1 MKQPLHPAKL
11 WYHGGHTGDVRDARH
26 GPWRPWSRDQK
37 PLDRNYDVDGGGLIH
52 PCPPR
57 APVPGTRFVMGMIVT
72 NDFVGVFQAG
82 NHLGIELGQVVLAVD
97 MREGIVESNG
107 YEVFVPV
114 IRGRG
119 V

>member
-1 MKQPLHPAKL
+1 
-11 WYHGGHTGDVRDARH
+11 
-26 GPWRPWSRDQK
+26 
-37 PLDRNYDVDGGGLIH
+37 
-52 PCPPR
+52 
-57 APVPGTRFVMGMIVT
+57 MGMIVT